1 MPEKNV
7 RHGAEQRRSRRL
19 EVTLPLLVRGRDA
32 YGAAFEDSTASYN
45 LSREGASFITRR
57 ELVLGQS
64 LEFIIP
70 HRPLPHET
78 TPRPDFETTGEVR
91 RLIARS
97 EGEWEVGVQFT
108 GPRLRT
114 YMPETA

>member
-1 MPEKNV
+1 MPAKDVSE
-7 RHGAEQRRSRRL
+7 GANRRRDRRL
-19 EVTLPLLVRGRDA
+19 EVALPLLVRGRDA
-32 YGAAFEDSTASYN
+32 YGAAFEDSTSSYN
-45 LSREGASFITRR
+45 LSREGASFVTRR
-57 ELVLGQS
+57 ELALGQS

-70 HRPLPHET
+70 HRSLPHET

-91 RLIARS
+91 RLISKS

-114 YMPETA
+114 WMPETA